1 LKFRPGGV
9 QACSGSEERTP
20 SVGVNPPGPTT
31 DPFAP
36 EAVYE
41 LKIDTDGDV
50 VADIAY
56 RVRVSSSRTGRRP
69 RRCVAFRASRL
80 PGQATAGRLSSMAHR
95 REARVTEA
103 GDYRFF
109 VGWRSEPFFFDTQGA
124 LNNLQFTGHDFF
136 ADSDVC
142 SIVWKYPILT

>member
-1 LKFRPGGV
+1 
-9 QACSGSEERTP
+9 
-20 SVGVNPPGPTT
+20 
-31 DPFAP
+31 
-36 EAVYE
+36 
-41 LKIDTDGDV
+41 
-50 VADIAY
+50 
-56 RVRVSSSRTGRRP
+56 
-69 RRCVAFRASRL
+69 
-80 PGQATAGRLSSMAHR
+80 MR

-142 SIVWKYPILT
+142 SIVWKYPTLP